1 MNTVV
6 FKAEDHSYTV
16 AGARVPSVTQILR
29 RLFDFSMVDPA
40 VLEAKAALGTAVH
53 IACELD
59 DADDLAE
66 ETVHPKV
73 RPYLDGYRLFK
84 QHKCTSVLATEQV
97 IHNPLYGYAGKYDL
111 LNEFDDALWLI
122 DWKTPITISRAVGLQ
137 TAAYAASLPPELT
150 QGRRPKRAALQLK
163 DDGTYKLHEFKDP
176 NDFPVFVAFAT
187 AHNWTE
193 KNLK

>member
-1 MNTVV
+1 MSEVV

-16 AGARVPSVTQILR
+16 EGVRVPSVTTILR

-53 IACELD
+53 VACELD
-59 DADDLAE
+59 DANDLDE
-66 ETVHPKV
+66 GSVHAKV

-84 QHKCTSVLATEQV
+84 LHKCTRVLATEQV
-97 IHNPLYGYAGKYDL
+97 IHSPVYGYAGKYDL

-122 DWKTPITISRAVGLQ
+122 DWKTPLAISRTVGLQ
-137 TAAYAASLPPELT
+137 TAAYAAALPNDLT

-163 DDGTYKLHEFKDP
+163 DDGTYKLHEFNDP
-176 NDFPVFVAFAT
+176 SDFPVFAAFAI

-193 KNLK
+193 RNLK